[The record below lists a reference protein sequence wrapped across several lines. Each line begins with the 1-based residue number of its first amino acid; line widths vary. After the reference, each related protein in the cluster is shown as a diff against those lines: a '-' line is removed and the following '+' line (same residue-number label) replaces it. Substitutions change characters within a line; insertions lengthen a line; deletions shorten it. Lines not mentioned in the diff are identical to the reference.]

1 MPIFERLRLKKRQ
14 NMPYG
19 NPNSFVDS
27 LGRVSRYYNNV
38 YAGTF
43 VDESTTLSI
52 PGLWRG
58 ITLISDTIG
67 ALPIHA
73 YRGDTRLEPT
83 PPILERPYPNETR
96 IETLCAMAAAL
107 LIHGNYIAILGD
119 IGPNGYPESI
129 YPVSPT
135 RVHVERNDGILTY
148 KINEETYDA
157 SQIMHIKNFT
167 LPGQIVGVGIVGAQR
182 QGIGSALAM
191 QEYAAK
197 YFDGGAQ
204 PTGILYS
211 DNADL
216 SQDEAD
222 MLKAVWMRH
231 YGGTSREPAVLIAS
245 TKFQQLSDNAKD
257 SQLVESRQFSLTEI
271 ANMLGLPGYYL
282 GAPNSSRTYSNVEQ
296 EQLQFLRG
304 ITPLITRIESAFTDL
319 IPRGQYAKF
328 NTDALLRSDTLTR
341 YQAHQI
347 ALSAGFLTVDEIRQ
361 DFENRPPIGEPQTI
375 ADDSSLE
382 DITLSDD
389 DDDLGSIV

>member
-1 MPIFERLRLKKRQ
+1 MAIFDRLRLKKRQ
-14 NMPYG
+14 NINY
-19 NPNSFVDS
+19 NNQPNSYVDS
-27 LGRVSRYYNNV
+27 LGRVSRYYNTV

-43 VDESTTLSI
+43 VDEQTTLSV

-58 ITLISDTIG
+58 VTLISDTIG

-73 YRGDTRLEPT
+73 YRGDQRIEPM

-96 IETLCAMAAAL
+96 IETMSAIAASL
-107 LIHGNYIAILGD
+107 VIHGNYVAVLGD
-119 IGPNGYPESI
+119 IGANGYPESL
-129 YPVSPT
+129 YPVSAS
-135 RVHVERNDGILTY
+135 RVHVDRIEGRLSY
-148 KINEETYDA
+148 KINDELFDSERV
-157 SQIMHIKNFT
+157 MHIKNFAM
-167 LPGQIVGVGIVGAQR
+167 PGQIVGVGIVAAQR

-231 YGGTSREPAVLIAS
+231 YGGTSREPAVLNAS
-245 TKFQQLSDNAKD
+245 TKFEQLSDNAKD
-257 SQLVESRQFSLTEI
+257 SQLVESREFSLTEI

-304 ITPLITRIESAFTDL
+304 ITPLLTRIESAFTDL
-319 IPRGQYAKF
+319 LPRGQYAKF

-341 YQAHQI
+341 YQAHKI
-347 ALSAGFLTVDEIRQ
+347 ALESGFLTVDEVRS
-361 DFENRPPIGEPQTI
+361 DFENRPPIGEPETTGEELKI
-375 ADDSSLE
+375 PNEEPLDE
-382 DITLSDD
+382 
-389 DDDLGSIV
+389 

>member
-1 MPIFERLRLKKRQ
+1 MAIFDRLRLKKRQ
-14 NMPYG
+14 NINY
-19 NPNSFVDS
+19 NNQPNSYVDS
-27 LGRVSRYYNNV
+27 LGRVSRYYNTV

-43 VDESTTLSI
+43 VDEQTTLSI

-58 ITLISDTIG
+58 VTLISDTIG

-73 YRGDTRLEPT
+73 YRGDQRIEPM

-96 IETLCAMAAAL
+96 IETMSAIAASL
-107 LIHGNYIAILGD
+107 VIHGNYIAVLGD
-119 IGPNGYPESI
+119 IGANGYPESL
-129 YPVSPT
+129 YPVSAS
-135 RVHVERNDGILTY
+135 RVHVDRIEGRLSY
-148 KINEETYDA
+148 KINDELFDGERV
-157 SQIMHIKNFT
+157 MHIKNFAM
-167 LPGQIVGVGIVGAQR
+167 PGQIVGVGIVAAQR

-231 YGGTSREPAVLIAS
+231 YGGTSREPAVLNAS
-245 TKFQQLSDNAKD
+245 TKFEQLSDNAKD
-257 SQLVESRQFSLTEI
+257 SQLVESREFSLTEI

-304 ITPLITRIESAFTDL
+304 ITPLLTRIESAFTDL
-319 IPRGQYAKF
+319 LPRGQYAKF

-341 YQAHQI
+341 YQAHKI
-347 ALSAGFLTVDEIRQ
+347 ALESGFLTVDEVRS
-361 DFENRPPIGEPQTI
+361 DFENRPPIGEPETTGEE
-375 ADDSSLE
+375 LE
-382 DITLSDD
+382 IPNDEPLDE
-389 DDDLGSIV
+389 

>member
-1 MPIFERLRLKKRQ
+1 MAIFDRLRLKKRQ
-14 NMPYG
+14 NINY
-19 NPNSFVDS
+19 NNQPNSYVDS
-27 LGRVSRYYNNV
+27 LGRVSRYYNTV

-43 VDESTTLSI
+43 VDEQTTLSI

-58 ITLISDTIG
+58 VTLISDTIG

-73 YRGDTRLEPT
+73 YRGDQRIEPM

-96 IETLCAMAAAL
+96 IETMSAIAASL
-107 LIHGNYIAILGD
+107 VIHGNYIAVLGD
-119 IGPNGYPESI
+119 IGANGYPESL
-129 YPVSPT
+129 YPVSAS
-135 RVHVERNDGILTY
+135 RVHVDRIEGRLSY
-148 KINEETYDA
+148 KINDDLFDGERV
-157 SQIMHIKNFT
+157 MHIKNFAM
-167 LPGQIVGVGIVGAQR
+167 PGQIVGVGIVAAQR

-231 YGGTSREPAVLIAS
+231 YGGTSREPAVLNAS
-245 TKFQQLSDNAKD
+245 TKFEQLSDNAKD
-257 SQLVESRQFSLTEI
+257 SQLVESREFSLTEI

-304 ITPLITRIESAFTDL
+304 ITPLLTRIESAFTDL
-319 IPRGQYAKF
+319 LPRGQYAKF

-341 YQAHQI
+341 YQAHKI
-347 ALSAGFLTVDEIRQ
+347 ALESGFLTVDEVRS
-361 DFENRPPIGEPQTI
+361 DFENRPPIGEPETTGEE
-375 ADDSSLE
+375 LE
-382 DITLSDD
+382 IPNEEPLDE
-389 DDDLGSIV
+389 

>member
-1 MPIFERLRLKKRQ
+1 MAIFDRLRLKKRQ
-14 NMPYG
+14 NINY
-19 NPNSFVDS
+19 NNQPNSYVDS
-27 LGRVSRYYNNV
+27 LGRVSRYYNTV

-43 VDESTTLSI
+43 VDEQTTLSV

-58 ITLISDTIG
+58 VTLISDTIG

-73 YRGDTRLEPT
+73 YRGDQRIEPM

-96 IETLCAMAAAL
+96 IETMSAIAASL
-107 LIHGNYIAILGD
+107 VIHGNYVAVLGD
-119 IGPNGYPESI
+119 IGANGYPESL
-129 YPVSPT
+129 YPVSAS
-135 RVHVERNDGILTY
+135 RVHVDRIEGRLSY
-148 KINEETYDA
+148 KINDELFDGERV
-157 SQIMHIKNFT
+157 MHIKNFAM
-167 LPGQIVGVGIVGAQR
+167 PGQIVGVGIVAAQR

-231 YGGTSREPAVLIAS
+231 YGGTSREPAVLNAS
-245 TKFQQLSDNAKD
+245 TKFEQLSDNAKD
-257 SQLVESRQFSLTEI
+257 SQLVESREFSLTEI

-304 ITPLITRIESAFTDL
+304 ITPLLTRIESAFTDL
-319 IPRGQYAKF
+319 LPRGQYAKF

-341 YQAHQI
+341 YQAHKI
-347 ALSAGFLTVDEIRQ
+347 ALESGFLTVDEVRS
-361 DFENRPPIGEPQTI
+361 DFENRPPIGEPETTGEE
-375 ADDSSLE
+375 LE
-382 DITLSDD
+382 IPNEEPLDE
-389 DDDLGSIV
+389 

>member
-1 MPIFERLRLKKRQ
+1 MAIFDRLRLKKRQ
-14 NMPYG
+14 GINY
-19 NPNSFVDS
+19 NNQPNSYVDS
-27 LGRVSRYYNNV
+27 LGRVSRYYNTV

-43 VDESTTLSI
+43 VDEQTTLSI

-58 ITLISDTIG
+58 VTLIADTIG

-73 YRGDTRLEPT
+73 YRGDQRIEPM

-96 IETLCAMAAAL
+96 IETMSAIAASL
-107 LIHGNYIAILGD
+107 VIHGNYVAVLGD
-119 IGPNGYPESI
+119 IAANGYPESL
-129 YPVSPT
+129 YPVSAS
-135 RVHVERNDGILTY
+135 RVHVDRIEGRLTY
-148 KINEETYDA
+148 KINEELFD
-157 SQIMHIKNFT
+157 SERVMHIKNFAM
-167 LPGQIVGVGIVGAQR
+167 PGQIVGVGIVAAQR

-231 YGGTSREPAVLIAS
+231 YGGTSREPAVLNAS

-257 SQLVESRQFSLTEI
+257 SQLVESREFSLTEI
-271 ANMLGLPGYYL
+271 SNMLGLPGYYL

-304 ITPLITRIESAFTDL
+304 ITPLLTRIESAFTDL
-319 IPRGQYAKF
+319 LPRGQYAKF

-341 YQAHQI
+341 YQAHKI
-347 ALSAGFLTVDEIRQ
+347 ALESGFLTVDEVRS
-361 DFENRPPIGEPQTI
+361 DFENRPPIGEPETTGEETKI
-375 ADDSSLE
+375 PNEEPLNE
-382 DITLSDD
+382 
-389 DDDLGSIV
+389 

>member
-1 MPIFERLRLKKRQ
+1 MAIFDRLRLKKRQ
-14 NMPYG
+14 NINY
-19 NPNSFVDS
+19 NNQPNSYVDS
-27 LGRVSRYYNNV
+27 LGRVSRYYNTV

-43 VDESTTLSI
+43 VDEQTTLSI

-58 ITLISDTIG
+58 VTLISDTIG

-73 YRGDTRLEPT
+73 YRGDQRIEPM

-96 IETLCAMAAAL
+96 IETMSAIAASL
-107 LIHGNYIAILGD
+107 IIHGNYVAVLGD
-119 IGPNGYPESI
+119 IGANGYPESL
-129 YPVSPT
+129 YPVSAS
-135 RVHVERNDGILTY
+135 RVHVDRIEGRLSY
-148 KINEETYDA
+148 KINDELFDGERV
-157 SQIMHIKNFT
+157 MHIKNFAM
-167 LPGQIVGVGIVGAQR
+167 PGQIVGVGIVAAQR

-231 YGGTSREPAVLIAS
+231 YGGTSREPAVLNAS
-245 TKFQQLSDNAKD
+245 TKFEQLSDNAKD
-257 SQLVESRQFSLTEI
+257 SQLVESREFSLTEI

-304 ITPLITRIESAFTDL
+304 ITPLLTRIESAFTDL
-319 IPRGQYAKF
+319 LPRGQYAKF

-341 YQAHQI
+341 YQAHKI
-347 ALSAGFLTVDEIRQ
+347 ALESGFLTVDEVRS
-361 DFENRPPIGEPQTI
+361 DFENRPPIGEPETTGEEFKI
-375 ADDSSLE
+375 PNEEPLDE
-382 DITLSDD
+382 
-389 DDDLGSIV
+389 

>member
-1 MPIFERLRLKKRQ
+1 MAIFDRLRLKKRQ
-14 NMPYG
+14 GILPMPQ
-19 NPNSFVDS
+19 PNAYVDS
-27 LGRVSRYYNNV
+27 LGRVSRYYDTV

-43 VDESTTLSI
+43 VDEGTTLSI

-67 ALPIHA
+67 ALPVHA
-73 YRGDTRLEPT
+73 YRGDVRIEPI
-83 PPILERPYPNETR
+83 PSILERPYPNETR
-96 IETLCAMAAAL
+96 IETISAMAASL
-107 LIHGNYIAILGD
+107 VIHGNYIAILGD
-119 IGPNGYPESI
+119 IGANGYPESI

-135 RVHVERNDGILTY
+135 RVHIERIAGRLTY
-148 KINEETYDA
+148 KIADEIYEA
-157 SQIMHIKNFT
+157 ERIMHIKNFT
-167 LPGQIVGVGIVGAQR
+167 LPGQIVGLGVVAAQR

-191 QEYAAK
+191 QAYAAK

-216 SQDEAD
+216 TQDEAD

-231 YGGTSREPAVLIAS
+231 YGGTSREPAVLNS
-245 TKFQQLSDNAKD
+245 TTKFQQLSDNAKD
-257 SQLVESRQFSLTEI
+257 SQLVESREFSLTEI

-304 ITPLITRIESAFTDL
+304 ITPLLTRIEMAFTDL
-319 IPRGQYAKF
+319 LPRGQYAKF

-341 YQAHQI
+341 YQAHKI
-347 ALSAGFLTVDEIRQ
+347 ALESGFLTVDEVRA
-361 DFENRPPIGEPQTI
+361 DFENRPPIGEPETTI
-375 ADDSSLE
+375 EEAEEVAIELPQEEPLDE
-382 DITLSDD
+382 
-389 DDDLGSIV
+389 

>member
-1 MPIFERLRLKKRQ
+1 MAIFDRLRLKKRQ
-14 NMPYG
+14 NINY
-19 NPNSFVDS
+19 NNQPNSYVDS
-27 LGRVSRYYNNV
+27 LGRVSRYYNTV

-43 VDESTTLSI
+43 VDEQTTLSI

-58 ITLISDTIG
+58 VTLISDTIG

-73 YRGDTRLEPT
+73 YRGDQRIEPM

-96 IETLCAMAAAL
+96 IETMSAIAASL
-107 LIHGNYIAILGD
+107 IIHGNYVAVLGD
-119 IGPNGYPESI
+119 IGANGYPESL
-129 YPVSPT
+129 YPVSAS
-135 RVHVERNDGILTY
+135 RVHVDRIEGRLSY
-148 KINEETYDA
+148 KINDELFDGERV
-157 SQIMHIKNFT
+157 MHIKNFAM
-167 LPGQIVGVGIVGAQR
+167 PGQIVGVGIVAAQR

-231 YGGTSREPAVLIAS
+231 YGGTSREPAVLNAS
-245 TKFQQLSDNAKD
+245 TKFEQLSDNAKD
-257 SQLVESRQFSLTEI
+257 SQLVESREFSLTEI

-304 ITPLITRIESAFTDL
+304 ITPLLTRIESAFTDL
-319 IPRGQYAKF
+319 LPRGQYAKF

-341 YQAHQI
+341 YQAHKI
-347 ALSAGFLTVDEIRQ
+347 ALETGFLTVDEVRS
-361 DFENRPPIGEPQTI
+361 DFENRPPIGEPETTGEE
-375 ADDSSLE
+375 LE
-382 DITLSDD
+382 IPNEEPLDE
-389 DDDLGSIV
+389 

>member
-1 MPIFERLRLKKRQ
+1 MAIFDRLRLKKRQ
-14 NMPYG
+14 NINY
-19 NPNSFVDS
+19 NNQPNSYVDS
-27 LGRVSRYYNNV
+27 LGRVSRYYNTV

-43 VDESTTLSI
+43 VDEQTTLSI

-58 ITLISDTIG
+58 VTLISDTIG

-73 YRGDTRLEPT
+73 YRGDQRIEPM

-96 IETLCAMAAAL
+96 IETMSAIAASL
-107 LIHGNYIAILGD
+107 IIHGNYVAVLGD
-119 IGPNGYPESI
+119 IGANGYPESL
-129 YPVSPT
+129 YPVSAS
-135 RVHVERNDGILTY
+135 RVHVDRIEGRLSY
-148 KINEETYDA
+148 KINDELFDGERV
-157 SQIMHIKNFT
+157 MHIKNFAM
-167 LPGQIVGVGIVGAQR
+167 PGQIVGVGIVAAQR

-231 YGGTSREPAVLIAS
+231 YGGTSREPAVLNAS
-245 TKFQQLSDNAKD
+245 TKFEQLSDNAKD
-257 SQLVESRQFSLTEI
+257 SQLVESREFSLTEI

-304 ITPLITRIESAFTDL
+304 ITPLLTRIESAFTDL
-319 IPRGQYAKF
+319 LPRGQYAKF

-341 YQAHQI
+341 YQAHKI
-347 ALSAGFLTVDEIRQ
+347 ALETGFLTVDEVRS
-361 DFENRPPIGEPQTI
+361 DFENRPPIGEPETTGEE
-375 ADDSSLE
+375 LE
-382 DITLSDD
+382 IPNDEPLDE
-389 DDDLGSIV
+389 

>member
-1 MPIFERLRLKKRQ
+1 MAIFDRLRLKKRQ
-14 NMPYG
+14 NINY
-19 NPNSFVDS
+19 NNQPNSYVDS
-27 LGRVSRYYNNV
+27 LGRVSRYYNTV

-43 VDESTTLSI
+43 VDEQTTLSI

-58 ITLISDTIG
+58 VTLISDTIG

-73 YRGDTRLEPT
+73 YRGDQRIEPM
-83 PPILERPYPNETR
+83 PPILERPYPNDTR
-96 IETLCAMAAAL
+96 IETMSAIAASL
-107 LIHGNYIAILGD
+107 IIHGNYVAVLGD
-119 IGPNGYPESI
+119 IGANGYPESL
-129 YPVSPT
+129 YPVSAS
-135 RVHVERNDGILTY
+135 RVHVDRIEGRLSY
-148 KINEETYDA
+148 KINDELFDGERV
-157 SQIMHIKNFT
+157 MHIKNFAM
-167 LPGQIVGVGIVGAQR
+167 PGQIVGVGIVAAQR

-231 YGGTSREPAVLIAS
+231 YGGTSREPAVLNAS
-245 TKFQQLSDNAKD
+245 TKFEQLSDNAKD
-257 SQLVESRQFSLTEI
+257 SQLVESREFSLTEI

-304 ITPLITRIESAFTDL
+304 ITPLLTRIESAFTDL
-319 IPRGQYAKF
+319 LPRGQYAKF

-341 YQAHQI
+341 YQAHKI
-347 ALSAGFLTVDEIRQ
+347 ALETGFLTVDEVRS
-361 DFENRPPIGEPQTI
+361 DFENRPPIGEPETTGEE
-375 ADDSSLE
+375 LE
-382 DITLSDD
+382 IPNEEPLDE
-389 DDDLGSIV
+389 

>member
-1 MPIFERLRLKKRQ
+1 MAIFDRLRLKKRQ
-14 NMPYG
+14 NINY
-19 NPNSFVDS
+19 NNQPNSYVDS
-27 LGRVSRYYNNV
+27 LGRVSRYYNTV

-43 VDESTTLSI
+43 VDEQTTLSI

-58 ITLISDTIG
+58 VTLISDTIG

-73 YRGDTRLEPT
+73 YRGDQRIEPM

-96 IETLCAMAAAL
+96 IETMSAIAASL
-107 LIHGNYIAILGD
+107 IIHGNYVAVLGD
-119 IGPNGYPESI
+119 IGANGYPESL
-129 YPVSPT
+129 YPVSAS
-135 RVHVERNDGILTY
+135 RVHVDRIEGRLSY
-148 KINEETYDA
+148 KINDELFDGERV
-157 SQIMHIKNFT
+157 MHIKNFAM
-167 LPGQIVGVGIVGAQR
+167 PGQIVGVGIVAAQR

-231 YGGTSREPAVLIAS
+231 YGGTSREPAVLNAS
-245 TKFQQLSDNAKD
+245 TKFEQLSDNAKD
-257 SQLVESRQFSLTEI
+257 SQLVESREFSLTEI

-304 ITPLITRIESAFTDL
+304 ITPLLTRIESAFTDL
-319 IPRGQYAKF
+319 LPRGQYAKF

-341 YQAHQI
+341 YQAHKI
-347 ALSAGFLTVDEIRQ
+347 ALESGFLTVDEVRS
-361 DFENRPPIGEPQTI
+361 DFENRPPIGEPETTGEE
-375 ADDSSLE
+375 LE
-382 DITLSDD
+382 IPNDEPLDE
-389 DDDLGSIV
+389 

>member
-1 MPIFERLRLKKRQ
+1 MAIFDRLRLKKRQ
-14 NMPYG
+14 GMNY
-19 NPNSFVDS
+19 NNQPNSYVDS
-27 LGRVSRYYNNV
+27 LGRVSRYYNTV

-43 VDESTTLSI
+43 VDEQTTLSI

-58 ITLISDTIG
+58 VTLISDTIG

-73 YRGDTRLEPT
+73 YRGDQRIEPM
-83 PPILERPYPNETR
+83 PPILERPYPTETR
-96 IETLCAMAAAL
+96 IETMSAIAASL
-107 LIHGNYIAILGD
+107 VIHGNYIAILGD
-119 IGPNGYPESI
+119 IAANGYPESI
-129 YPVSPT
+129 YPVSAS
-135 RVHVERNDGILTY
+135 RVHVDRIEGRLTY
-148 KINEETYDA
+148 KINEELFD
-157 SQIMHIKNFT
+157 SDRIMHIKNFAM
-167 LPGQIVGVGIVGAQR
+167 PGQIVGVGIVAAQR

-231 YGGTSREPAVLIAS
+231 YGGTSREPAVLNAS
-245 TKFQQLSDNAKD
+245 TKFEQLSDNAKD
-257 SQLVESRQFSLTEI
+257 SQLVESREFSLTEI
-271 ANMLGLPGYYL
+271 SNMLGLPGYYL

-304 ITPLITRIESAFTDL
+304 ITPLLTRIESAFTDL
-319 IPRGQYAKF
+319 LPRGQYAKF

-341 YQAHQI
+341 YQAHKI
-347 ALSAGFLTVDEIRQ
+347 ALDSGFLTVDEVRS
-361 DFENRPPIGEPQTI
+361 DFENRPPIGEPETTAETKI
-375 ADDSSLE
+375 PDEEPLNE
-382 DITLSDD
+382 
-389 DDDLGSIV
+389 

>member
-1 MPIFERLRLKKRQ
+1 MAIFDRLRLKKRQ
-14 NMPYG
+14 NINY
-19 NPNSFVDS
+19 NNQPNSYVDS
-27 LGRVSRYYNNV
+27 LGRVSRYYNTV

-43 VDESTTLSI
+43 VDEQTTLSV

-58 ITLISDTIG
+58 VTLISDTIG

-73 YRGDTRLEPT
+73 YRGDQRIEPM

-96 IETLCAMAAAL
+96 IETMSAIAASL
-107 LIHGNYIAILGD
+107 IIHGNYVAVLGD
-119 IGPNGYPESI
+119 IGANGYPESL
-129 YPVSPT
+129 YPVSAS
-135 RVHVERNDGILTY
+135 RVHVDRIEGRLSY
-148 KINEETYDA
+148 KINDELFDGDRV
-157 SQIMHIKNFT
+157 MHIKNFAM
-167 LPGQIVGVGIVGAQR
+167 PGQIVGVGIVAAQR

-231 YGGTSREPAVLIAS
+231 YGGTSREPAVLNAS
-245 TKFQQLSDNAKD
+245 TKFEQLSDNAKD
-257 SQLVESRQFSLTEI
+257 SQLVESREFSLTEI

-304 ITPLITRIESAFTDL
+304 ITPLLTRIESAFTDL
-319 IPRGQYAKF
+319 LPRGQYAKF

-341 YQAHQI
+341 YQAHKI
-347 ALSAGFLTVDEIRQ
+347 ALETGFLTVDEVRS
-361 DFENRPPIGEPQTI
+361 DFENRPPIGEPETTGEE
-375 ADDSSLE
+375 LE
-382 DITLSDD
+382 IPNEEPLDE
-389 DDDLGSIV
+389 